1 MCVNA
6 RFNIFSI
13 QQKRHRT
20 LKIGAVSLDVTVS
33 QTIEHSLRWMMEDIA
48 ISNGDHSIV
57 GMNCCQQFRR
67 SRGGT
72 AMMRHL

>member
-6 RFNIFSI
+6 CFNIFSI

-57 GMNCCQQFRR
+57 GMNC
-67 SRGGT
+67 
-72 AMMRHL
+72 